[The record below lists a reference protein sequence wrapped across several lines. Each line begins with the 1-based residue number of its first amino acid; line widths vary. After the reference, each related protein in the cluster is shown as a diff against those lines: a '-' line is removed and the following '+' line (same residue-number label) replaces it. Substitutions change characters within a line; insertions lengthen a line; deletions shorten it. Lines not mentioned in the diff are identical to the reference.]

1 MPYGIITGGVFQWK
15 FLLTLR
21 DSSDLAREKILMKF
35 LRIGLALL
43 VLIMAGTAIFT
54 RILIQQEEKESIK
67 EILSKGNR
75 IVNLIA
81 LHSIRDFEGKKRD
94 FFLRTLVEYT
104 SSQGLV
110 YCVINDQTGQQI
122 VSLLPHNLRSK
133 IPKDIQTNPLAA
145 MELTHQV
152 FKAGGSGDTIYQFV
166 KPVFENGEKTGV
178 VRIGLRLPGIST
190 FSMERISLLAMLSF
204 FIISAVIITYYGF
217 AQALKPIEE
226 LTRNILDTC
235 NCSAA
240 VFDNSLQGSGIAQF
254 IKNFHQSLIQ
264 FKDKFEKIK
273 NENED
278 LISKSSVLMFEKKQV
293 INILDSMDFGII
305 VTDIQ
310 NNITNMNNYM
320 LNMLSRKLEDIVDQS
335 LGDVLANEEIVSF
348 VLQHQTIKS
357 GGFTDPIETTFPD
370 IASKD
375 VFRVSLCYLE
385 DDWGDPIGKIIF
397 VKDIAGEKSGKK
409 SQQDFI
415 AHISHELLT
424 PLRTIKSYNKM
435 LMEGEVENKEMQ
447 KEFYNTIS
455 EETGRLSRLIRN
467 LLNISKIEMGSLTI
481 NKGLVKTNRLF
492 EDCVSTIEP
501 FALSKNITIEK
512 NLPDKFPSIVGDK
525 ELLKVAINNLLSNA
539 VKYTPEGGTITFSIN
554 DRNNIVICEVVDTG
568 YGIADND
575 ISHIFDKF
583 YRSADP
589 DIIEKPGTGLGLSI
603 TSEIIKLHGGKI
615 EVQSEPGKGTCF
627 TIILPKNEKAVSC

>member
-1 MPYGIITGGVFQWK
+1 
-15 FLLTLR
+15 
-21 DSSDLAREKILMKF
+21 MKF
-35 LRIGLALL
+35 SRIGLALL

-81 LHSIRDFEGKKRD
+81 LHSIRDFEGKKCD

-104 SSQGLV
+104 SGQDMV
-110 YCVINDQTGQQI
+110 YCFINDLTGQQI
-122 VSLLPHNLRSK
+122 VSLFPHNLGSK
-133 IPKDIQTNPLAA
+133 IPNNIQTNSLAA

-152 FKAGGSGDTIYQFV
+152 FKAGGSGDTIYQFA
-166 KPVFENGEKTGV
+166 KPVFENGKKTGV

-240 VFDNSLQGSGIAQF
+240 VFDNSLQGSGIARF
-254 IKNFHQSLIQ
+254 IENLQRSLVQ
-264 FKDKFEKIK
+264 FKNKLEKIK

-278 LISKSSVLMFEKKQV
+278 LISKSSVLMFEKNQV
-293 INILDSMDFGII
+293 INILDSMDFGIV

-310 NNITNMNNYM
+310 DNITNMNNYM
-320 LNMLSRKLEDIVDQS
+320 LNMLSRKSEDIVDQS

-357 GGFTDPIETTFPD
+357 GGFTDHIETTFPD
-370 IASKD
+370 IAPKD

-385 DDWGDPIGKIIF
+385 DDGGGDPIGKIIF
-397 VKDIAGEKSGKK
+397 VKDIAREKSGKK

-424 PLRTIKSYNKM
+424 PLTTIKSYNEM
-435 LMEGEVENKEMQ
+435 LMEGKVENKEMQ

-455 EETGRLSRLIRN
+455 EETSRLSRLIRN

-554 DRNNIVICEVVDTG
+554 DRNNMVICEVVDTG

-627 TIILPKNEKAVSC
+627 TIILPKNEQAVSC

>member
-1 MPYGIITGGVFQWK
+1 MRF
-15 FLLTLR
+15 
-21 DSSDLAREKILMKF
+21 S
-35 LRIGLALL
+35 RIGLALL
-43 VLIMAGTAIFT
+43 VLIMVGIAIFT

-67 EILSKGNR
+67 EILSRGNH

-81 LHSIRDFEGKKRD
+81 LHSIRDFEGERRD

-122 VSLLPHNLRSK
+122 VSLFPHNLGSK
-133 IPKDIQTNPLAA
+133 IPNDIQTVSLAA
-145 MELTHQV
+145 MGLTHQI
-152 FKAGGSGDTIYQFV
+152 FKVGGSGDTIYQFA
-166 KPVFENGEKTGV
+166 KPVFENGKKTGA

-204 FIISAVIITYYGF
+204 FVISAVIIAYYGF

-226 LTRNILDTC
+226 LKGNILDTC

-240 VFDNSLQGSGIAQF
+240 VFDNSLQGSGIARF
-254 IKNFHQSLIQ
+254 IKNLQRSLVQ
-264 FKDKFEKIK
+264 FKDKLEKIK
-273 NENED
+273 NENEN
-278 LISKSSVLMFEKKQV
+278 LISKSSVLMFEKNQV
-293 INILDSMDFGII
+293 INILDSMDFGIV

-310 NNITNMNNYM
+310 DNITHMNNYM
-320 LNMLSRKLEDIVDQS
+320 LTLLSRKLEDVLDQS

-348 VLQHQTIKS
+348 VLQHQTIKP
-357 GGFTDPIETTFPD
+357 GGSNGHIETTFPD
-370 IASKD
+370 IASED

-385 DDWGDPIGKIIF
+385 DNGGAPIGKMIF
-397 VKDIAGEKSGKK
+397 VKNIAREKSGEKT
-409 SQQDFI
+409 QQDFI

-424 PLRTIKSYNKM
+424 PLTTIKSYNEM
-435 LMEGEVENKEMQ
+435 LMEGEIENREMQ

-455 EETGRLSRLIRN
+455 EETGRLTRLIQN

-481 NKGLVKTNRLF
+481 NKGLVKTNWLF
-492 EDCVSTIEP
+492 EDCVSAIEP
-501 FALSKNITIEK
+501 SALSKNIIIEK
-512 NLPDKFPSIVGDK
+512 IFPDKFPSIVGDK
-525 ELLKVAINNLLSNA
+525 ELLKVAINNLLTNA

-554 DRNNIVICEVVDTG
+554 DRNNMVICEVVDTG
-568 YGIADND
+568 YGIAKED

-589 DIIEKPGTGLGLSI
+589 NIIERTGTGLGLSI
-603 TSEIIKLHGGKI
+603 TSEIIKLHGGEI
-615 EVQSEPGKGTCF
+615 EVQSEPDKGTRF
-627 TIILPKNEKAVSC
+627 TIILPKGEHYIGN

>member
-1 MPYGIITGGVFQWK
+1 
-15 FLLTLR
+15 
-21 DSSDLAREKILMKF
+21 MKF
-35 LRIGLALL
+35 SRIGLALL
-43 VLIMAGTAIFT
+43 VLIIAGTAIFT
-54 RILIQQEEKESIK
+54 RILIKQEEEKSIK

-81 LHSIRDFEGKKRD
+81 LHSIRDFEGKRRD
-94 FFLRTLVEYT
+94 FFLRTIVES
-104 SSQGLV
+104 SSQDMV
-110 YCVINDQTGQQI
+110 YCFINDLTGRQI
-122 VSLLPHNLRSK
+122 VSLFPHNSGFK
-133 IPKDIQTNPLAA
+133 IPNDIQTDSLAA

-152 FKAGGSGDTIYQFV
+152 FKTGRFGDAIYQFA
-166 KPVFENGEKTGV
+166 KPVFENGKKTGIV
-178 VRIGLRLPGIST
+178 GIGLGLPDIST
-190 FSMERISLLAMLSF
+190 FSMERISLLAMFSF

-217 AQALKPIEE
+217 VQALKPTEE
-226 LTRNILDTC
+226 LTKNILDTC

-240 VFDNSLQGSGIAQF
+240 VFDNSLQSSGIAQF
-254 IKNFHQSLIQ
+254 IENFQQSLVQ
-264 FKDKFEKIK
+264 FKNKFEKIK
-273 NENED
+273 NKNEN

-293 INILDSMDFGII
+293 INILDSMNFGII

-320 LNMLSRKLEDIVDQS
+320 LNILSRKLEDIVDQS

-348 VLQHQTIKS
+348 VVQHQTIKS
-357 GGFTDPIETTFPD
+357 GGFTDHIETTFPD
-370 IASKD
+370 ISSKD
-375 VFRVSLCYLE
+375 VFRVSLCSLE

-397 VKDIAGEKSGKK
+397 VKDIAREKSGKK
-409 SQQDFI
+409 SEQDFI
-415 AHISHELLT
+415 AHISQELLT
-424 PLRTIKSYNKM
+424 PLTTIKTYNEM
-435 LMEGEVENKEMQ
+435 LMKGEVENEEMQ

-455 EETGRLSRLIRN
+455 EEASRLSRLIRN
-467 LLNISKIEMGSLTI
+467 LLNISKIERKSLTI
-481 NKGLVKTNRLF
+481 NKGLVKLNWLF

-512 NLPDKFPSIVGDK
+512 KMPDKFPSIVGDK

-554 DRNNIVICEVVDTG
+554 DQNNIVICEVVDTG
-568 YGIADND
+568 YGIADKD

-589 DIIEKPGTGLGLSI
+589 NIIEKSGTGLGLSI

-615 EVQSEPGKGTCF
+615 EVQSETGKGTHF
-627 TIILPKNEKAVSC
+627 TIILPKEKYCNC

>member
-1 MPYGIITGGVFQWK
+1 M
-15 FLLTLR
+15 
-21 DSSDLAREKILMKF
+21 
-35 LRIGLALL
+35 L
-43 VLIMAGTAIFT
+43 VLIMVGTAIFT
-54 RILIQQEEKESIK
+54 RILIQQKEKESIK

-81 LHSIRDFEGKKRD
+81 LHSIRDFEGERRN

-122 VSLLPHNLRSK
+122 ISLFPHNLRSK
-133 IPKDIQTNPLAA
+133 IPNDIQTDSLAA
-145 MELTHQV
+145 MSLTHQV
-152 FKAGGSGDTIYQFV
+152 FKAGGSGDTIYQFA
-166 KPVFENGEKTGV
+166 KPVFENGKKTGV

-226 LTRNILDTC
+226 LKGNIIYTS
-235 NCSAA
+235 NCSAG
-240 VFDNSLQGSGIAQF
+240 VFDNTLQGMGIARF
-254 IKNFHQSLIQ
+254 IENLQRFLVQ

-293 INILDSMDFGII
+293 INILDSMDFGIV
-305 VTDIQ
+305 VTDFQ
-310 NNITNMNNYM
+310 DNITHMNNYM
-320 LNMLSRKLEDIVDQS
+320 LNLLSRKLKDVLDQS
-335 LGDVLANEEIVSF
+335 LSDVLTNEEIVSF
-348 VLQHQTIKS
+348 VLQHQTIRP
-357 GGFTDPIETTFPD
+357 GGSTGHIETTFPD
-370 IASKD
+370 IASAD

-385 DDWGDPIGKIIF
+385 DNGGAPIGKIIF
-397 VKDIAGEKSGKK
+397 VKNIAREKSGEKT
-409 SQQDFI
+409 QQNFI

-424 PLRTIKSYNKM
+424 PLTTIKSYNEM
-435 LMEGEVENKEMQ
+435 LMEGEIDNREMQ

-455 EETGRLSRLIRN
+455 EETSRLTRLIQN

-481 NKGLVKTNRLF
+481 NKGLVKTNWLF
-492 EDCVSTIEP
+492 EDCVSAIEP
-501 FALSKNITIEK
+501 SALSKNITIEK
-512 NLPDKFPSIVGDK
+512 ILPNIFPSIVGDK
-525 ELLKVAINNLLSNA
+525 ELLKVAINNLLTNA

-554 DRNNIVICEVVDTG
+554 DRNNMVICEVVDTG
-568 YGIADND
+568 YGIAKED

-589 DIIEKPGTGLGLSI
+589 NIIERTGTGLGLSI
-603 TSEIIKLHGGKI
+603 TSEIIKLHDGKI
-615 EVQSEPGKGTCF
+615 KVQSEPDKGTRF
-627 TIILPKNEKAVSC
+627 TIILPKG

>member
-1 MPYGIITGGVFQWK
+1 M
-15 FLLTLR
+15 
-21 DSSDLAREKILMKF
+21 
-35 LRIGLALL
+35 L
-43 VLIMAGTAIFT
+43 VLIMVGTAIFT
-54 RILIQQEEKESIK
+54 RILIQQKEKESIK

-81 LHSIRDFEGKKRD
+81 LHSIRDFEGERRN

-122 VSLLPHNLRSK
+122 VSLFPHNLGSK
-133 IPKDIQTNPLAA
+133 IPNDIQTKSLAA
-145 MELTHQV
+145 MGLTHQV
-152 FKAGGSGDTIYQFV
+152 FKAGGSGDTIYQFA

-226 LTRNILDTC
+226 LKGNIIYTS
-235 NCSAA
+235 NCSAG
-240 VFDNSLQGSGIAQF
+240 VFDNTLQGMGIARF
-254 IKNFHQSLIQ
+254 IENLQRFLVQ

-278 LISKSSVLMFEKKQV
+278 LISKSSVLMFEKNQV
-293 INILDSMDFGII
+293 INILDSMDFGIV

-310 NNITNMNNYM
+310 DNITHMNNYM
-320 LNMLSRKLEDIVDQS
+320 LNLLSRKLKDVLDQS
-335 LGDVLANEEIVSF
+335 LSDVLTNEEIVSF
-348 VLQHQTIKS
+348 VLQHQTIRP
-357 GGFTDPIETTFPD
+357 GGSTGHIETTFPD
-370 IASKD
+370 IASAD

-385 DDWGDPIGKIIF
+385 DNGGAPIGKIIF
-397 VKDIAGEKSGKK
+397 VKNIAREKSGEKT
-409 SQQDFI
+409 QQNFI

-424 PLRTIKSYNKM
+424 PLTTIKSYNEM
-435 LMEGEVENKEMQ
+435 LMEGEIENREMQ

-455 EETGRLSRLIRN
+455 EETSRLTRLIQN

-481 NKGLVKTNRLF
+481 NKGLVKTNWLF
-492 EDCVSTIEP
+492 EDCVSAIEP
-501 FALSKNITIEK
+501 SALSKNITIEK
-512 NLPDKFPSIVGDK
+512 ILPNIFPSIVGDK
-525 ELLKVAINNLLSNA
+525 ELLKVAINNLLTNA

-568 YGIADND
+568 YGIADKD

-589 DIIEKPGTGLGLSI
+589 NITERTGTGLGLSI
-603 TSEIIKLHGGKI
+603 TSEIIKLHDGKI
-615 EVQSEPGKGTCF
+615 KVQSEPDKGTRF
-627 TIILPKNEKAVSC
+627 TIILPKG